1 MLHRG
6 ILICLLSLT
15 AAAQST
21 FDARL
26 SIHTILREDIFAGFM
41 ANDAERLA
49 RGEKNLETLL
59 VERPKS
65 KPSLVAWKGTIA
77 LTRAVRANEAGRK
90 ADFEREHQKAIDLF
104 AAAAKDGGPG
114 DFGVVIVTAGS
125 YTALADRLPEPQ
137 RAAGWQVAY
146 QGYRIALEGQ
156 KDQVDGMPLHLKGE
170 LLAGLAMTAQRT
182 GRADEA
188 GLYLTKV
195 VEGMPGTVYATTAK
209 RWIEQPGL
217 RAKSSVACQTCHEPG
232 RLAAR
237 TTALAAKK

>member
-6 ILICLLSLT
+6 ILLCLLSLT
-15 AAAQST
+15 ATAQST

-41 ANDAERLA
+41 ANDPERLA

-59 VERPKS
+59 VERPKA

-77 LTRAVRANEAGRK
+77 LTRAARAHEDGRK
-90 ADFEREHQKAIDLF
+90 ADFERDYQKALDLF

-114 DFGVVIVTAGS
+114 DLGVVFVSAGS

-146 QGYRIALEGQ
+146 QWYRIALEAQ

-170 LLAGLAMTAQRT
+170 LLAGLAMSAQRT
-182 GRADEA
+182 GRSDEA
-188 GLYLTKV
+188 GSYLTKI
-195 VEGMPGTVYATTAK
+195 VEGMPGTAYATAAK
-209 RWIEQPGL
+209 RWIEQPGM
-217 RAKSSVACQTCHEPG
+217 RDKSSVACQTCHEPG

>member
-1 MLHRG
+1 M
-6 ILICLLSLT
+6 LICLLSLT
-15 AAAQST
+15 ASAQST

-59 VERPKS
+59 VERPQT
-65 KPSLVAWKGTIA
+65 KPSLVAWKGTVA
-77 LTRAVRANEAGRK
+77 LTRAALAHEGGRK
-90 ADFEREHQKAIDLF
+90 ADFEREYRTALDLF
-104 AAAAKDGGPG
+104 ASAAKDGPS

-146 QGYRIALEGQ
+146 QGYRTALERQ

-170 LLAGLAMTAQRT
+170 LLAGLALTAQRT

-188 GLYLTKV
+188 GSYLTKI
-195 VEGMPGTVYATTAK
+195 VEGMPGTVYATSAK
-209 RWIEQPGL
+209 RWIEQPGM
-217 RAKSSVACQTCHEPG
+217 RAKSSIACQTCHEPG

-237 TTALAAKK
+237 TTALGAKK